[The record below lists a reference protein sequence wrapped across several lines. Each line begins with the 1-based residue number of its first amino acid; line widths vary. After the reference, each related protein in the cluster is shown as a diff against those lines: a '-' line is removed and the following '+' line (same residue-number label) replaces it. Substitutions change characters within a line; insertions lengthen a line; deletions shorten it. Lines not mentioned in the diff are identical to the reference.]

1 MADLGPVRRIE
12 AQATGQPG
20 QREFRLWVIGAHQE
34 FARLKLEKEHLL
46 GLRMAIHRVLS
57 GSAAPAAPSDTPLD
71 DFPDAPGY
79 DFVVGRLGI
88 AFSEDDGL
96 MVLEVAE
103 ITPEEE
109 TSPFT
114 LRFALNRSQAANL
127 AREIDDI
134 IAAGRPPCRLCS
146 QPIDPAGHVCIRSNG
161 HAQQPIPE
169 QPSDEEVDEQ

>member
-12 AQATGQPG
+12 AQATGDPG

-34 FARLKLEKEHLL
+34 FARLKLEKEHML

-57 GSAAPAAPSDTPLD
+57 GAAAPAQPSNPSLD
-71 DFPDAPGY
+71 DFPAVPGY
-79 DFVVGRLGI
+79 DFVVGRLGV
-88 AFSEDDGL
+88 AFSEADGL
-96 MVLEVAE
+96 LLLEADE
-103 ITPEEE
+103 IAPEEE
-109 TSPFT
+109 KSPFT
-114 LRFALNRSQAANL
+114 LRFGFNRSQAAHL

-146 QPIDPAGHVCIRSNG
+146 QPVAPAGHICVRSNG

-169 QPSDEEVDEQ
+169 PGDEDNEP